1 MGLRNQSLVV
11 ERTPHFRRLPDAAAD
26 NSAMSAQT
34 ESQTHPASIARCT
47 SSNFTA
53 DGDASIWGCAEYLG
67 LCRILTKVADALFS
81 SSWRM
86 LVVQFCPLESDVC
99 AQARRPVHFAT

>member
-1 MGLRNQSLVV
+1 MYVLKLHSGW
-11 ERTPHFRRLPDAAAD
+11 RR
-26 NSAMSAQT
+26 
-34 ESQTHPASIARCT
+34 
-47 SSNFTA
+47 F
-53 DGDASIWGCAEYLG
+53 YLG

-86 LVVQFCPLESDVC
+86 LVVQFRPFESDVC

>member
-1 MGLRNQSLVV
+1 LR
-11 ERTPHFRRLPDAAAD
+11 RFD
-26 NSAMSAQT
+26 
-34 ESQTHPASIARCT
+34 
-47 SSNFTA
+47 
-53 DGDASIWGCAEYLG
+53 LG

-86 LVVQFCPLESDVC
+86 LVVQFRPFESDVC